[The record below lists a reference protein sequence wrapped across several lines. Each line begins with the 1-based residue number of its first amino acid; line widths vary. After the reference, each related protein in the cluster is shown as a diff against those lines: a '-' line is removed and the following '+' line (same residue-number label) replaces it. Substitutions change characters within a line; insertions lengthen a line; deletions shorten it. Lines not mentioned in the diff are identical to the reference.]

1 MTIEW
6 ASIKVKGICM
16 GDHHHSG
23 HGHGHGAHPHG
34 SAALIDAL
42 TGEHAS
48 AASNRLVRRSV
59 NVSMGVNVALSAAQ
73 VVVGLLANSHSLL
86 VDGFHSFSD
95 LLSDFLVLF
104 VARHSIKAAD
114 ENHPYGHARL
124 ETLATLAL
132 GLMLVAVGGGFL
144 YSAGEKA
151 LRLGEAPPVGMA
163 ALYVALGAL
172 AAKEWLFRFMLRA
185 AKKANSAMLIANA
198 WHSRSDAASSLVVAI
213 GIGGSL
219 LGFIYA
225 DLLAAAI
232 VGALIIRMGWE
243 FSRGALEE
251 LVDHGAD
258 AEQIQEIRSVIRQT
272 PGVVDL
278 HELRTRRMADRILV
292 DAHVHVAPRI
302 SVSEG
307 HRIAEQVRTHV
318 RQRCAQVLDVL
329 VHIDPEDD
337 SLAHAPQNEHDLSRA
352 RLEQWVASES
362 GRIWGHGRLAPERV
376 QLHYLNG
383 QVEVEV
389 MLPPAVDDLPEPQV
403 IEDGVRDLKQA
414 AALAGLPLHRWAVY
428 RRLSEDAPE

>member
-1 MTIEW
+1 M
-6 ASIKVKGICM
+6 SLGS
-16 GDHHHSG
+16 HHHAG
-23 HGHGHGAHPHG
+23 HAHAERDHGQL
-34 SAALIDAL
+34 ALIDAL
-42 TGEHAS
+42 TGEHGS
-48 AASNRLVRRSV
+48 AAANRLVRRSV
-59 NVSMGVNVALSAAQ
+59 NVSMGVNIALSIAQ
-73 VVVGLLANSHSLL
+73 IAVGWLAHSHSLL

-95 LLSDFLVLF
+95 LLSDLLVLF
-104 VARHSIKAAD
+104 VARHSVRAAD
-114 ENHPYGHARL
+114 DNHPYGHARL
-124 ETLATLAL
+124 ETLATLVL

-151 LRLGEAPPVGMA
+151 LHLGEAPPVGMA
-163 ALYVALGAL
+163 ALYVAIGAL
-172 AAKEWLFRFMLRA
+172 AAKEWLFRYMLRA

-213 GIGGSL
+213 GIGGTL

-232 VGALIIRMGWE
+232 VGALITKMGWE

-258 AEQIQEIRSVIRQT
+258 AAQTEEIRNVIRQT
-272 PGVVDL
+272 PGVIDL
-278 HELRTRRMADRILV
+278 HDLRTRRMADRILV

-307 HRIAEQVRTHV
+307 HRIAEQVRANV
-318 RQRCAQVLDVL
+318 RHSCAQVLDVL

-337 SLAHAPQNEHDLSRA
+337 SLVAPQGVSDLSREYLERWVETESA
-352 RLEQWVASES
+352 RV
-362 GRIWGHGRLAPERV
+362 WGHGKLAPERV

-389 MLPPAVDDLPEPQV
+389 MLPSAVDDLPEPQA
-403 IEDGVRDLKQA
+403 IEDGVKTLRRA
-414 AALAGLPLHRWAVY
+414 AESAGLPLHDWTVY
-428 RRLSEDAPE
+428 RRLSEPAPK

>member
-1 MTIEW
+1 M
-6 ASIKVKGICM
+6 SLGS
-16 GDHHHSG
+16 HHAG
-23 HGHGHGAHPHG
+23 HGHGQL
-34 SAALIDAL
+34 ALIDAL
-42 TGEHAS
+42 TGEHGS
-48 AASNRLVRRSV
+48 MAANRLVRRSV
-59 NVSMGVNVALSAAQ
+59 NVSMGVNVTLSIAQ
-73 VVVGLLANSHSLL
+73 IAVGWLANSHSLL

-95 LLSDFLVLF
+95 LLSDVLVLF

-132 GLMLVAVGGGFL
+132 GLMLVAIGAGFL

-151 LRLGEAPPVGMA
+151 LHLGEAPPVGMT

-172 AAKEWLFRFMLRA
+172 AAKEWLFRYMLRA

-219 LGFIYA
+219 MGFIYA

-232 VGALIIRMGWE
+232 VGALIVKMGWT
-243 FSRGALEE
+243 FSRDALEE
-251 LVDHGAD
+251 LVDRGAD
-258 AEQIQEIRSVIRQT
+258 ADQIAEIRQAIRQT
-272 PGVVDL
+272 AGVMDL
-278 HELRTRRMADRILV
+278 HELRSRRMADRILV

-307 HRIAEQVRTHV
+307 HRIAEQVRINV
-318 RQRCAQVLDVL
+318 RRSCHQVLDVL

-337 SLAHAPQNEHDLSRA
+337 RLAHAPQGDADLSRE
-352 RLEQWVASES
+352 RLEQWVATEAA
-362 GRIWGHGRLAPERV
+362 RIWGHGHLAPERV

-389 MLPPAVDDLPEPQV
+389 MLPPVSNDLPEPPV
-403 IEDGVRDLKQA
+403 IEEGVRHLRQA
-414 AALAGLPLHRWAVY
+414 AVAAGLPLQHWAVY
-428 RRLSEDAPE
+428 RRLSENAQP

>member
-1 MTIEW
+1 M
-6 ASIKVKGICM
+6 SLGS
-16 GDHHHSG
+16 HHHAG
-23 HGHGHGAHPHG
+23 HSHAGHSHGQT
-34 SAALIDAL
+34 ALIDAL

-48 AASNRLVRRSV
+48 VAANRLVRRSV
-59 NVSMGVNVALSAAQ
+59 NVSMGVNVVLSIAQ
-73 VVVGLLANSHSLL
+73 IVVGWLANSHSLL

-95 LLSDFLVLF
+95 LLSDILVLF
-104 VARHSIKAAD
+104 VARHSVRAAD
-114 ENHPYGHARL
+114 DNHPYGHARL
-124 ETLATLAL
+124 ETLATLIL

-151 LRLGEAPPVGMA
+151 MHLGEAPPVGMT
-163 ALYVALGAL
+163 ALYVAVGAL

-213 GIGGSL
+213 GIGGTL
-219 LGFIYA
+219 MGFVYA

-232 VGALIIRMGWE
+232 VGALIVKMGWE

-258 AEQIQEIRSVIRQT
+258 AEQIAEIRDVIRQT
-272 PGVVDL
+272 TGVMDL

-307 HRIAEQVRTHV
+307 HRIAEQVRANV
-318 RQRCAQVLDVL
+318 RRACAQVLDVL

-337 SLAHAPQNEHDLSRA
+337 SLAHTPHGDADLSRE
-352 RLEQWVASES
+352 RLEEWVTTES
-362 GRIWGHGRLAPERV
+362 ARVWGHGRLAPERV

-383 QVEVEV
+383 RIEVEV
-389 MLPPAVDDLPEPQV
+389 MLPAAIDDLPEPQV
-403 IEDGVRDLKQA
+403 IEGGVRDLRQA
-414 AALAGLPLHRWAVY
+414 AQLAGLPLHRWTVY

>member
-1 MTIEW
+1 M
-6 ASIKVKGICM
+6 SLGS
-16 GDHHHSG
+16 HHHAGHSHAG
-23 HGHGHGAHPHG
+23 HGHGQT
-34 SAALIDAL
+34 ALIDAL

-48 AASNRLVRRSV
+48 VDANRLVRRSV
-59 NVSMGVNVALSAAQ
+59 NVSMGVNVALSIAQ
-73 VVVGLLANSHSLL
+73 IIVGWFANSHSLL

-95 LLSDFLVLF
+95 LLSDLLVLF
-104 VARHSIKAAD
+104 VARHSVRDAD

-132 GLMLVAVGGGFL
+132 GLMLVAIGAGFL

-151 LRLGEAPPVGMA
+151 MHLGEAPPVGMA
-163 ALYVALGAL
+163 ALYVAAGAL
-172 AAKEWLFRFMLRA
+172 AAKEWLFRYMLRA

-219 LGFIYA
+219 IGFIYA

-232 VGALIIRMGWE
+232 VGALIIKMGWE

-251 LVDHGAD
+251 LVDQGAD
-258 AEQIQEIRSVIRQT
+258 AEQIAEIRNVIRET
-272 PGVVDL
+272 TGVMDL

-307 HRIAEQVRTHV
+307 HRIAEQVRTNV
-318 RQRCAQVLDVL
+318 RRACAQVLDVL

-337 SLAHAPQNEHDLSRA
+337 SHAHAPQSEADLSRE
-352 RLEQWVASES
+352 RLEQWVAAES
-362 GRIWGHGRLAPERV
+362 DRVWGHGRLAPERV

-389 MLPPAVDDLPEPQV
+389 MLPPVTDDLPEPQS
-403 IEDGVRDLKQA
+403 IEEGVRALKHA
-414 AALAGLPLHRWAVY
+414 AKSAGLPLQHWVVY
-428 RRLSEDAPE
+428 RRLSESAPE

>member
-1 MTIEW
+1 M
-6 ASIKVKGICM
+6 SLGS
-16 GDHHHSG
+16 HHHVG
-23 HGHGHGAHPHG
+23 HGHGQL
-34 SAALIDAL
+34 ALIDAL

-48 AASNRLVRRSV
+48 VAANRLVRRSV
-59 NVSMGVNVALSAAQ
+59 NVSMGVNVALSIAQ
-73 VVVGLLANSHSLL
+73 ILVGWLAHSHSLL

-95 LLSDFLVLF
+95 LLSDVLVLF

-132 GLMLVAVGGGFL
+132 GLMLVAVGAGFL

-151 LRLGEAPPVGMA
+151 LHLGEAPPVGMT

-172 AAKEWLFRFMLRA
+172 AAKEWLFRYMLRA

-219 LGFIYA
+219 LGFVYA

-232 VGALIIRMGWE
+232 VGALIVKMGWT
-243 FSRGALEE
+243 FSRDALEE

-258 AEQIQEIRSVIRQT
+258 ADQIAEIRQVIRQT
-272 PGVVDL
+272 AGVMDL

-307 HRIAEQVRTHV
+307 HRIAERVRANV
-318 RQRCAQVLDVL
+318 CRSCREVLDVL

-337 SLAHAPQNEHDLSRA
+337 RVAHAPAGDADLSRE
-352 RLEQWVASES
+352 RLEQWVETES
-362 GRIWGHGRLAPERV
+362 ARVWGRGQLAPERV

-389 MLPPAVDDLPEPQV
+389 MLPPAPNDLPEPPA
-403 IEDGVRDLKQA
+403 IEEGVRNLRQA
-414 AALAGLPLHRWAVY
+414 AMAAGLPLQHWAVY
-428 RRLSEDAPE
+428 RRVSEDAQT

>member
-1 MTIEW
+1 M
-6 ASIKVKGICM
+6 SVG
-16 GDHHHSG
+16 HHHAG
-23 HGHGHGAHPHG
+23 HAHDQT
-34 SAALIDAL
+34 ALIDAL
-42 TGEHAS
+42 TGVHGS

-59 NVSMGVNVALSAAQ
+59 NVSMGVNICLSVLQ
-73 VVVGLLANSHSLL
+73 IIVGWFAHSHSLL

-104 VARHSIKAAD
+104 VARHSARAAD
-114 ENHPYGHARL
+114 DKHPYGHARL
-124 ETLATLAL
+124 ETLATLIL
-132 GLMLVAVGGGFL
+132 GLMLLGIGGGFL
-144 YSAGEKA
+144 YSAAERA
-151 LRLGEAPPVGMA
+151 VSVESAPPVEMM
-163 ALYVALGAL
+163 ALYVALLAL
-172 AAKEWLFRFMLRA
+172 VAKEWLFRYMLRV
-185 AKKANSAMLIANA
+185 AKKANSAMLVANA

-232 VGALIIRMGWE
+232 VGALIVKMGWT
-243 FSRGALEE
+243 FTQGALEE

-258 AEQIQEIRSVIRQT
+258 AAELEEIRNTIRQT
-272 PGVVDL
+272 PGVLDL
-278 HELRTRRMADRILV
+278 HDLRTRRMADRILV

-307 HRIAEQVRTHV
+307 HRIADQVSINV
-318 RQRCAQVLDVL
+318 RRSCAKVLDVL

-337 SLAHAPQNEHDLSRA
+337 SVPQSAALKVDLSRD
-352 RLEQWVASES
+352 RLEHWVAAAST
-362 GRIWGHGRLAPERV
+362 RIWGHGQGAPERV

-389 MLPPAVDDLPEPQV
+389 LLPPALDDLPEPPA
-403 IEDGVRDLKQA
+403 IEAGVRHLRQA
-414 AALAGLPLHRWAVY
+414 AEAEGLPLQRWTVY

>member
-1 MTIEW
+1 M
-6 ASIKVKGICM
+6 SLG
-16 GDHHHSG
+16 HHHKG
-23 HGHGHGAHPHG
+23 HSHGAHAHG
-34 SAALIDAL
+34 QTALIDAL

-59 NVSMGVNVALSAAQ
+59 NVSMGVNVGLSFLQ
-73 VVVGLLANSHSLL
+73 IIVGWLSNSHSLL

-95 LLSDFLVLF
+95 LLSDLLVLF
-104 VARHSIKAAD
+104 VARHSVRAAD
-114 ENHPYGHARL
+114 DNHPYGHARL

-132 GLMLVAVGGGFL
+132 GLMLVGIGGAFL

-151 LRLGEAPPVGMA
+151 MHLGEAPPVGMA
-163 ALYVALGAL
+163 ALYVAIGAL
-172 AAKEWLFRFMLRA
+172 AAKEWLFRYMLRA
-185 AKKANSAMLIANA
+185 AKKANSAMLVANA

-232 VGALIIRMGWE
+232 VGALIIKMGWQ

-251 LVDHGAD
+251 LMDHGAD
-258 AEQIQEIRSVIRQT
+258 AAQIQEIREVIQAT
-272 PGVVDL
+272 SGVHDL

-292 DAHVHVAPRI
+292 DAHVRVSPRI

-307 HRIAEQVRTHV
+307 HRIAEQVRLRV
-318 RQRCAQVLDVL
+318 REQCTEVLDML

-337 SLAHAPQNEHDLSRA
+337 LVPAEQGHAEMDIGRVA
-352 RLEQWVASES
+352 LEDWLNREAVRVWGQAS
-362 GRIWGHGRLAPERV
+362 WAPERI

-383 QVEVEV
+383 HVEVEV
-389 MLPPAVDDLPEPQV
+389 LLPPQPEVDPEPEV
-403 IEDGVRDLKQA
+403 IAAGVKDLQKA
-414 AALAGLPLHRWAVY
+414 AEQAGLPLFSWTVY
-428 RRLSEDAPE
+428 RRLG